1 MVAPSVNSHPAV
13 SSGAAAE
20 EIVPTRSLPIDP
32 LPVDWVLHP
41 VRGEFVAA
49 FSNRYQCSVGFR
61 DSDRHIVISSSQN
74 NAPLGELEIGA
85 AVFAGLID
93 QWKAQYMEEQQNQT
107 SDSSTVITSSPALAT
122 PVAAAAAVSAPAAET
137 LVTVQAQAPTQVPT
151 EPKLTVSADGSLKI
165 ADFRRSAAM
174 TKALPAPIIRAP
186 AASPKPLLFTESL
199 ADTDPV
205 KVRNRDAATLQPQRL
220 VQPNAAAEPAAVQ
233 DSQSAK
239 MPQAPAEAAG
249 PSTLDNGCQ
258 KLQGFAAERRLT
270 IDPNLYANMRDHV
283 IYRMKD
289 AETKRGG
296 QCTLDANSGVILI
309 HGATETI
316 VVDTFNSLKAW
327 HDLKVVQLKSKQAP
341 KASNK
346 AAPSTSFPSFDATDN
361 KADATKLQ
369 STNASADVVVD
380 ETVRPAV
387 LNTAPVSAKQ
397 TGTAMTGIIKL
408 AATTSATT
416 TLAGAPAPV
425 VRKKSSLANLAN
437 AKPFVPGAPYSST
450 SADSTVPAPA
460 PFKVPVASD
469 KPDQSSAAFKVSVA
483 TDKPDQSGA
492 TPKVSVANKTAEKAR
507 ATAPTVES
515 VSDPELSITT
525 PGFKHHAAARAD
537 SPVKTNL
544 AKIATPTTSPPRR
557 RLVVADPASR
567 VVLIPAKCQYLPAPI
582 AANLF
587 QGVQGVCARGGSGIT
602 ALDNSRWL
610 VTAYTED
617 AVEAA
622 ISHLDEFVETWI
634 RYRVSSPHA
643 IGVGPMSGE
652 PAAAAAAAGGYH
664 VDAGMQGSHSP
675 FPGYGGMAYEQQV
688 QFPPQHQ
695 YPAAYNMPQKPV
707 PQQQRQQQQ
716 KFGGVGAGL
725 YAGWQPPF
733 VPKQQPY

>member
-74 NAPLGELEIGA
+74 NAPLEELEIGA

-107 SDSSTVITSSPALAT
+107 SNSSTVMTSSPAPAT
-122 PVAAAAAVSAPAAET
+122 PAAAAAAVSAPAAET
-137 LVTVQAQAPTQVPT
+137 PVTVQAQAPTQVPT

-174 TKALPAPIIRAP
+174 TKALPATNIPAP
-186 AASPKPLLFTESL
+186 AASPKPLLLTEPL

-205 KVRNRDAATLQPQRL
+205 KVRNRDAATLKPQRL
-220 VQPNAAAEPAAVQ
+220 VQPNAAAEPAAAQ

-239 MPQAPAEAAG
+239 MQQAPAEAAG

-258 KLQGFAAERRLT
+258 KLQGLAGERRLT
-270 IDPNLYANMRDHV
+270 IDPNLLANMKDQV

-296 QCTLDANSGVILI
+296 QCALDANSGVIVI

-316 VVDTFNSLKAW
+316 AVDTFNSLKAW
-327 HDLKVVQLKSKQAP
+327 HDLKVVLLKSKQVP
-341 KASNK
+341 KASNT

-361 KADATKLQ
+361 KADATKVQ
-369 STNASADVVVD
+369 STNASASQ
-380 ETVRPAV
+380 TPA
-387 LNTAPVSAKQ
+387 APP
-397 TGTAMTGIIKL
+397 
-408 AATTSATT
+408 SATT
-416 TLAGAPAPV
+416 TPAVAPAPV

-450 SADSTVPAPA
+450 SADSAVPAPA
-460 PFKVPVASD
+460 PFQVPVASD

-483 TDKPDQSGA
+483 TDKPNQSGA
-492 TPKVSVANKTAEKAR
+492 APKVSVANEKAEKAR
-507 ATAPTVES
+507 ATAPAAES

-525 PGFKHHAAARAD
+525 PGFMSHAARAD

-544 AKIATPTTSPPRR
+544 AKIATPTPSPPRR

-567 VVLIPAKCQYLPAPI
+567 VVLIPTECQYLPAPI

-634 RYRVSSPHA
+634 RYRVSSSHA

-675 FPGYGGMAYEQQV
+675 FPGYGGMAYKQQV
-688 QFPPQHQ
+688 QFQPQHQ

-733 VPKQQPY
+733 VPNQQPY

>member
-1 MVAPSVNSHPAV
+1 MVAPSANSHPAV

-20 EIVPTRSLPIDP
+20 EIIPTRSLPIDP

-74 NAPLGELEIGA
+74 NAPLEELEIGA

-93 QWKAQYMEEQQNQT
+93 QWKAQYMEEQQNKA
-107 SDSSTVITSSPALAT
+107 SNSSTVMTSSPAPAT
-122 PVAAAAAVSAPAAET
+122 PVAAAAAVSTPAAET
-137 LVTVQAQAPTQVPT
+137 PVTVQAQVPTQVPT
-151 EPKLTVSADGSLKI
+151 VPKPTVSVDGSLKI

-174 TKALPAPIIRAP
+174 TKALPATKIPAP
-186 AASPKPLLFTESL
+186 ASSPKPLLFTEPL

-205 KVRNRDAATLQPQRL
+205 KVRNQDAETLQPHRL
-220 VQPNAAAEPAAVQ
+220 VQPNAAAEPAAAQ

-239 MPQAPAEAAG
+239 MQQALAEAAG
-249 PSTLDNGCQ
+249 PRTLDNGCQ

-270 IDPNLYANMRDHV
+270 IDPNLLANMKDQV

-289 AETKRGG
+289 VETKRGG
-296 QCTLDANSGVILI
+296 QCTLDANSGVIVI

-327 HDLKVVQLKSKQAP
+327 HDLKAVQLAP
-341 KASNK
+341 KASNNT
-346 AAPSTSFPSFDATDN
+346 APPTSFPSFDATDN
-361 KADATKLQ
+361 KADATKVQ
-369 STNASADVVVD
+369 STNASASQ
-380 ETVRPAV
+380 TPA
-387 LNTAPVSAKQ
+387 APP
-397 TGTAMTGIIKL
+397 
-408 AATTSATT
+408 SATT
-416 TLAGAPAPV
+416 TPAVAPAAV

-450 SADSTVPAPA
+450 YANSTVPGAPYSSTYANSTVTGAPYSSTYADSTVPAPA
-460 PFKVPVASD
+460 PLKVPVASD

-483 TDKPDQSGA
+483 TDKPNQSGA
-492 TPKVSVANKTAEKAR
+492 APKVSVANEKAEKAR
-507 ATAPTVES
+507 ATAPAVES

-525 PGFKHHAAARAD
+525 PGFMSHAAARAD

-544 AKIATPTTSPPRR
+544 AKIATPTASPPRR

-567 VVLIPAKCQYLPAPI
+567 VVLIPAECQYLPAPV

-664 VDAGMQGSHSP
+664 ADAGMQGSYSP
-675 FPGYGGMAYEQQV
+675 LPGYGGMAYEQQV
-688 QFPPQHQ
+688 QLQPQHQ
-695 YPAAYNMPQKPV
+695 YPAAHNMPQKPFW
-707 PQQQRQQQQ
+707 QQQQ

-725 YAGWQPPF
+725 HPGRRPPF
-733 VPKQQPY
+733 VPNQQPY